1 MIPPLHATFLLCCTN
16 HHHSDDDL
24 TFFEGSLL
32 QHSTSNLWP
41 KHAFAAIIQ
50 SAFSY
55 LKNSPIENSEFL
67 VLCNDTSQKSELQ
80 VELVISSLLGR
91 QLGSYSLL
99 LPCRARRDQSDF
111 QFNGCGIFLTIFA
124 ICFLTATIRA
134 SNLQIYLFQENQF

>member
-55 LKNSPIENSEFL
+55 FKKLPN
-67 VLCNDTSQKSELQ
+67 Q

-111 QFNGCGIFLTIFA
+111 QFNGCGIFFTIFA